1 MNGSSKATVIAV
13 VLIVIMGVAAFYAG
27 RLTAPEKVAPTP
39 PGAINKLVGVGSFGI
54 RAPILRGMWA
64 LYFVNPYSAG
74 NIIIDEIH
82 IIREDGVV
90 TAEIKQE
97 DIKTPKGQDNI
108 LEPYESWEFV
118 SEEYTEVPPDAKR
131 TYSAW
136 VYWNSAE
143 GYDNQL
149 AGWWYQKI
157 LFGPA
162 PGTEGLP
169 QLSLLQYPM
178 VNVIE

>member
-1 MNGSSKATVIAV
+1 MKRFLQVMVIMLVSGA
-13 VLIVIMGVAAFYAG
+13 IVIGLGLGCASKEPVQ
-27 RLTAPEKVAPTP
+27 
-39 PGAINKLVGVGSFGI
+39 KLVAVGSFGE
-54 RAPILRGMWA
+54 RPPMLKGMWS
-64 LYFVNPYSAG
+64 LYFVNPHSAG
-74 NIIIDEIH
+74 NIIIDKIL
-82 IIREDGVV
+82 IIREDAAL
-90 TAEIKQE
+90 TAEITQG

-118 SEEYTEVPPDAKR
+118 AEEFAELPPDAKR

-136 VYWNSAE
+136 VYWKSAD

-169 QLSLLQYPM
+169 QLCLLQYPM

>member
-1 MNGSSKATVIAV
+1 MKRFLKVIV
-13 VLIVIMGVAAFYAG
+13 TMLVLGAIVIGLG
-27 RLTAPEKVAPTP
+27 CGCAPEAKVQ
-39 PGAINKLVGVGSFGI
+39 KLVGVGSFGI
-54 RAPILRGMWA
+54 RAPILQGLWS
-64 LYFVNPYSAG
+64 LYFVNPHSAG
-74 NIIIDEIH
+74 NIIIDKIL
-82 IIREDGVV
+82 IIREDGAL
-90 TAEIKQE
+90 TAEITQN
-97 DIKTPKGQDNI
+97 DIKTPKGEDNI

-118 SEEYTEVPPDAKR
+118 SEQYTEVPPDAKQ

-136 VYWNSAE
+136 VYWQPAE

-149 AGWWYQKI
+149 SGWWYQKI

-169 QLSLLQYPM
+169 QLALLQYPM

>member
-1 MNGSSKATVIAV
+1 MDGISKATVIAV
-13 VLIVIMGVAAFYAG
+13 VLIVIMGVAAFYVG

-74 NIIIDEIH
+74 NLIIDEIL

-118 SEEYTEVPPDAKR
+118 SKRYTEVPPEEKL
-131 TYSAW
+131 TFSAW
-136 VYWNSAE
+136 VYWRPEE
-143 GYDNQL
+143 GYENNQL
-149 AGWWYQKI
+149 SGWWYQKMI
-157 LFGPA
+157 FTPV
-162 PGTEGLP
+162 EGEPP
-169 QLSLLQYPM
+169 QLCLLQYPM
-178 VNVIE
+178 VNTIE